1 MLSIIYLNYKFVKT
15 IAAFLKFKML
25 ENLLICQVGDKV
37 LFTGTSTIF
46 SYVKQIQYYS
56 GNSIK

>member
-1 MLSIIYLNYKFVKT
+1 MLSIVYLNYKFVKKLLH
-15 IAAFLKFKML
+15 FLRFKMV
-25 ENLLICQVGDKV
+25 ENLLVCQVGDKV